1 LQEAIKKE
9 TMKFEK
15 SSEEDDLEL
24 FIGLYEDK
32 SFWLSMDTNNWDSGA
47 SIEISREELIKI
59 KDMINRILE

>member
-15 SSEEDDLEL
+15 S
-24 FIGLYEDK
+24 IGLYEDK

-47 SIEISREELIKI
+47 SIKISREELIKI